1 MKKIFSLSLV
11 LLLILTSTALAA
23 KSTVKI
29 ARLPIIIQHNK
40 LDYETSVALETKFA
54 RAVNIPLNGTLQLAE
69 YIPPKKSS
77 DAMNKIWQ
85 KMHSQNKNAK
95 ISDAVKILAKDLK
108 ADIVVVP
115 ILHRYSQ
122 YVTPSDLNF
131 ESTLSSAVA
140 AELIIYDRRTDT
152 LTDKK
157 FSRRFNDNYNRFG
170 TASYLASECFDKLI
184 KDTELRQIIHNIRK

>member
-1 MKKIFSLSLV
+1 VKKIFSLSLV

-40 LDYETSVALETKFA
+40 LDYETSVTLETKFA
-54 RAVNIPLNGTLQLAE
+54 RVVNIPLNETLKLAE

-77 DAMNKIWQ
+77 TELNKIWQ
-85 KMHSQNKNAK
+85 NMHAQNKNAK

-108 ADIVVVP
+108 ADIVIVP

-122 YVTPSDLNF
+122 RVTPSGINF
-131 ESTLSSAVA
+131 ESKLSSSVN

-157 FSRRFNDNYNRFG
+157 FSRSFNDNYNRFG
-170 TASYLASECFDKLI
+170 TASYLAGVCFDQLI
-184 KDTELRQIIHNIRK
+184 KDTELRKTIHNIRK

>member
-54 RAVNIPLNGTLQLAE
+54 RVVNIPLNETLKLAE
-69 YIPPKKSS
+69 YILPKKSS
-77 DAMNKIWQ
+77 VELNKIWQ
-85 KMHSQNKNAK
+85 NMHAQNRNAK

-108 ADIVVVP
+108 ADIVIVP

-122 YVTPSDLNF
+122 RVTPSNLNF
-131 ESTLSSAVA
+131 ESHLSSAVN

-170 TASYLASECFDKLI
+170 TASYLASECFDRLI
-184 KDTELRQIIHNIRK
+184 KDTELRKIIHNIKD

>member
-54 RAVNIPLNGTLQLAE
+54 RAVNIPLNETLKLAE

-77 DAMNKIWQ
+77 VELNKIWQ
-85 KMHSQNKNAK
+85 NMHAQNRNAK

-108 ADIVVVP
+108 ADIVIVP

-122 YVTPSDLNF
+122 RVTPSNLNF
-131 ESTLSSAVA
+131 ESHLSSTVN

-170 TASYLASECFDKLI
+170 TASYLAGVCFDQLI
-184 KDTELRQIIHNIRK
+184 KDTELRKTIHNIRK

>member
-54 RAVNIPLNGTLQLAE
+54 RVVNIPLNKTLQLAE

-77 DAMNKIWQ
+77 AELNKIWQ
-85 KMHSQNKNAK
+85 NMHAQNRNAK

-108 ADIVVVP
+108 ADIVIVP

-122 YVTPSDLNF
+122 RVTPSGINF
-131 ESTLSSAVA
+131 ESKLSSSVN

-157 FSRRFNDNYNRFG
+157 FSRSFNDNYNRFG
-170 TASYLASECFDKLI
+170 TASYLAGVCFDQLI
-184 KDTELRQIIHNIRK
+184 KDTELRKTIHNIRK

>member
-11 LLLILTSTALAA
+11 ALLILTSTALAA

-40 LDYETSVALETKFA
+40 LDYETSVTLETKFA
-54 RAVNIPLNGTLQLAE
+54 RVVNIPLNETLKLAE

-77 DAMNKIWQ
+77 TELNKIWQ
-85 KMHSQNKNAK
+85 NMHAQNKNAK

-108 ADIVVVP
+108 ADIVIVP

-122 YVTPSDLNF
+122 RVTPSNLNF
-131 ESTLSSAVA
+131 ESHLSSAVN

-170 TASYLASECFDKLI
+170 TASYLAGECFDSLI
-184 KDTELRQIIHNIRK
+184 KDTELRKIIHNIKN